1 MCAKDQS
8 HKSRY
13 RQRRRMKQVF
23 LTTAKNAVVGRRGQR
38 RTEGWVTAKLRR
50 VIYAIMRIFDYHRQ
64 RRKNLRDCF

>member
-1 MCAKDQS
+1 
-8 HKSRY
+8 
-13 RQRRRMKQVF
+13 MKQVF